1 MQIDAN
7 KLNISKKQ
15 LIAIAAIIVTGV
27 MLGTTILNDKK
38 SKTAE
43 DDDHGS
49 RIESTAHRGGE
60 RQEDP
65 NKGSHGGKLFKE
77 GDFGLEAVLAGDS
90 GESRLRIWLLNKDK
104 PLPNKAIKVSATI
117 TRLTGEKQTLNF
129 IPDKDSLVSREVVAE
144 PHAFEI
150 SIIKLSCNF
159 LSQCFKCR
167 NNIEILTFIMSWCD
181 CSAIYHD

>member
-60 RQEDP
+60 RQEI
-65 NKGSHGGKLFKE
+65 GRAH
-77 GDFGLEAVLAGDS
+77 V
-90 GESRLRIWLLNKDK
+90 
-104 PLPNKAIKVSATI
+104 
-117 TRLTGEKQTLNF
+117 
-129 IPDKDSLVSREVVAE
+129 
-144 PHAFEI
+144 
-150 SIIKLSCNF
+150 
-159 LSQCFKCR
+159 
-167 NNIEILTFIMSWCD
+167 
-181 CSAIYHD
+181 